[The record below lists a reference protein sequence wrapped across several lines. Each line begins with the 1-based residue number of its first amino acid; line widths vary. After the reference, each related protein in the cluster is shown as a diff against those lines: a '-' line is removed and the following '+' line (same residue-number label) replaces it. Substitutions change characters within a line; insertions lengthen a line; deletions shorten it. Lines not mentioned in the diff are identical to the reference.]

1 MCDEESLQSSYLAE
15 NIEEIVCRVQNHLK
29 AILSYQP
36 ILEFILKEHQ
46 VVLSDRSNQEFVLK

>member
-29 AILSYQP
+29 AILSEQS
-36 ILEFILKEHQ
+36 II
-46 VVLSDRSNQEFVLK
+46 EFVVK